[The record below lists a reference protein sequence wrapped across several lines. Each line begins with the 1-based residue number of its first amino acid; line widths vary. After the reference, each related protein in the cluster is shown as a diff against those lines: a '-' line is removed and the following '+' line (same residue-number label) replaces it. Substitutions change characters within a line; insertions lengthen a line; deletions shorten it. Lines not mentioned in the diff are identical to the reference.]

1 MWCKIPEI
9 WNVTDRI
16 FSCFGQFFALLS
28 LPAPPNPLNNP
39 TNQNFAKIKKIPR
52 GIIILHKRTTNDNHM
67 TYRSWDINCN
77 RQFFLCGKMEKRS
90 LEISFYTSVPKIMII
105 ISYTV
110 SEIWQ
115 MTDVIVILH
124 FGLF

>member
-1 MWCKIPEI
+1 
-9 WNVTDRI
+9 
-16 FSCFGQFFALLS
+16 
-28 LPAPPNPLNNP
+28 
-39 TNQNFAKIKKIPR
+39 
-52 GIIILHKRTTNDNHM
+52 
-67 TYRSWDINCN
+67 
-77 RQFFLCGKMEKRS
+77 MEKRS